1 MTLQFRRITVL
12 FLAGSL
18 LLALLQ
24 LSLPA
29 LAAEKQIEVYKS
41 PTCGCCVAWVE
52 HMREAGFAV
61 EVHDVK
67 DLAPIKERHGITPDL
82 ASCHTA
88 VLGDYVIEG
97 HVPAED
103 VARLLE
109 AAPQAQGLAVPG
121 MPLGSPGMEQGDR
134 SQPYDVIVFTEG
146 GRQAVFARH

>member
-1 MTLQFRRITVL
+1 MTLHFRRIPVL

-24 LSLPA
+24 FSLPA
-29 LAAEKQIEVYKS
+29 LAADKLEVYKS
-41 PTCGCCVAWVE
+41 PYCGCCEAWVR

-61 EVHDVK
+61 EVHDVE
-67 DLAPIKERHGITPDL
+67 DLEPIKQSHGITPEL

-109 AAPQAQGLAVPG
+109 AAPQAKGLAVPG

-134 SQPYDVIVFTEG
+134 SQPYDVIVFTETG
-146 GRQAVFARH
+146 KQAVFARH

>member
-1 MTLQFRRITVL
+1 MTLQFRRLTVL

-29 LAAEKQIEVYKS
+29 LAAEKLQVYKS
-41 PTCGCCVAWVE
+41 PYCGCCEAWVD
-52 HMREAGFAV
+52 HMRAAGFAV
-61 EVHDVK
+61 EVHDVE
-67 DLAPIKERHGITPDL
+67 DLTEIKQSHGITPDL

-97 HVPAED
+97 HVPAQD

-109 AAPQAQGLAVPG
+109 ATPQAKGLAVPG
-121 MPLGSPGMEQGDR
+121 MPLGSPGMEQGER
-134 SQPYDVIVFTEG
+134 SQPYDVIVFTDS

>member
-1 MTLQFRRITVL
+1 MTLQFRRLTVL

-29 LAAEKQIEVYKS
+29 LAAEKLQVYKS
-41 PTCGCCVAWVE
+41 PYCGCCEAWVD
-52 HMREAGFAV
+52 HMRAAGFAV
-61 EVHDVK
+61 EVHDVEE
-67 DLAPIKERHGITPDL
+67 LTEIKQSHGITPDL

-97 HVPAED
+97 HVPAQD

-109 AAPQAQGLAVPG
+109 ATPQAKGLAVPG

-134 SQPYDVIVFTEG
+134 SQPYDVIVFTDS

>member
-1 MTLQFRRITVL
+1 MTMQIRRIPVL

-29 LAAEKQIEVYKS
+29 LATEKQLEVYKS
-41 PTCGCCVAWVE
+41 PYCGCCEAWIR
-52 HMREAGFAV
+52 HMRDAGFAV
-61 EVHDVK
+61 EIHDVE
-67 DLAPIKERHGITPDL
+67 DLAPIKQSHGITPDL
-82 ASCHTA
+82 TSCHTA

-103 VARLLE
+103 VIRLLE
-109 AAPQAQGLAVPG
+109 AAPQAKGLAVPG
-121 MPLGSPGMEQGDR
+121 MPLGSPGMDQGDR

-146 GRQAVFARH
+146 GKQAVFARH

>member
-1 MTLQFRRITVL
+1 MTMRFRL
-12 FLAGSL
+12 FPALVLAGSL

-29 LAAEKQIEVYKS
+29 LAAEKLEVYKS
-41 PTCGCCVAWVE
+41 PYCGCCEAWVD
-52 HMREAGFAV
+52 HMRAAGFAV
-61 EVHDVK
+61 EVNDVE
-67 DLAPIKERHGITPDL
+67 DLTPVKERYGITPDL

-134 SQPYDVIVFTEG
+134 SQPYDVIVFTKG
-146 GRQAVFARH
+146 GKQAVFARH

>member
-1 MTLQFRRITVL
+1 MTLQVRRIPTL
-12 FLAGSL
+12 LLAVSL

-29 LAAEKQIEVYKS
+29 LAAEKLEVYKS
-41 PTCGCCVAWVE
+41 PYCGCCEAWVN

-61 EVHDVK
+61 EVHDVEN
-67 DLAPIKERHGITPDL
+67 LEPVKERHGITPEF

-88 VLGDYVIEG
+88 ILGDYVIEG

-109 AAPQAQGLAVPG
+109 AAPQAKGLAVPG
-121 MPLGSPGMEQGDR
+121 MPLGSPGMDQGNR
-134 SQPYDVIVFTEG
+134 SQPYDVIVFTES

>member
-1 MTLQFRRITVL
+1 MALQFRRIPVL

-24 LSLPA
+24 LSLPT
-29 LAAEKQIEVYKS
+29 LASEKLEVYKS
-41 PTCGCCVAWVE
+41 PYCNCCEAWVR

-61 EVHDVK
+61 EVHDVE
-67 DLAPIKERHGITPDL
+67 DLAPIKQSHGITPDL

-109 AAPQAQGLAVPG
+109 AAPQAKGLAVPG
-121 MPLGSPGMEQGDR
+121 MPLGSPGMEQGNR
-134 SQPYDVIVFTEG
+134 SQPYDVIVFTETG
-146 GRQAVFARH
+146 KQAVFARH